1 MTVIITAY
9 HYEDSGVQIRFLV
22 YAINGKELDGYPS
35 LDFKTVQYPHD
46 EWERFLEFVLENE
59 TFREDFRLV
68 MLEQSTL
75 LSSWKRSRRTD
86 TFFNWSD
93 DQEPDTK
100 KRKASDEQEPA
111 TKKPKASVTGT
122 AEQAASEQPAEEATA
137 ILAEQATKEATEE
150 ATKEANKEATKE
162 ATECEHCGKVG
173 KSNSDGWQ
181 SLLDGGWSNDDILLC
196 DVCTDT
202 FQRCCIVC
210 GEKYSALC
218 DDDDFS
224 IQTEW
229 QQCDDGY
236 WTCTNCQ

>member
-1 MTVIITAY
+1 MSSSSTPKSVTVTVESGVNFNNKLKYPWGDVCLWHLCQWGGHYSGMGMTVIITAY

-137 ILAEQATKEATEE
+137 ILAEQAAEKATE
-150 ATKEANKEATKE
+150 
-162 ATECEHCGKVG
+162 
-173 KSNSDGWQ
+173 Q
-181 SLLDGGWSNDDILLC
+181 
-196 DVCTDT
+196 
-202 FQRCCIVC
+202 
-210 GEKYSALC
+210 
-218 DDDDFS
+218 
-224 IQTEW
+224 
-229 QQCDDGY
+229 
-236 WTCTNCQ
+236 